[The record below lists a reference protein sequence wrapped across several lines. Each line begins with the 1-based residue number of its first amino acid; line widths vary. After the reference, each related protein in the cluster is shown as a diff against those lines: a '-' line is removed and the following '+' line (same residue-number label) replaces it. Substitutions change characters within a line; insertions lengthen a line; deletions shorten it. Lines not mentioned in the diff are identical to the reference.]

1 LDIARIEAGRL
12 AVSPEPVPLHHVI
25 HETLEL
31 MRPLAADSQ
40 AVLNGDVESA
50 RGRYVLAD
58 GGRLR
63 QVLLNLVSNAIK
75 YGGRGVSVTVSHEES
90 AGRVRISVTDTGPG
104 MSPDKVTRLFV
115 PFERLASDTT
125 GIEGTGLGLALSKG
139 LMEAMGGTIGV
150 QTAPG
155 KGSTFWIELPAAESP
170 VKRSGDAGGV
180 AAAPGSAETSRTPT
194 IVYIEDNL
202 SNFDLVKRALSQYP
216 QVTLLPAMQGRLG
229 LELARRHRPDV
240 ILLDLHLP
248 DLQGDEVLR
257 RLRADPDT
265 RGIPVIM
272 ISADATAGR
281 TARLIEAGARA
292 YLTKPLDVKQF
303 LAYIDELLSASEV
316 HHGSGG

>member
-1 LDIARIEAGRL
+1 
-12 AVSPEPVPLHHVI
+12 
-25 HETLEL
+25 
-31 MRPLAADSQ
+31 
-40 AVLNGDVESA
+40 
-50 RGRYVLAD
+50 
-58 GGRLR
+58 
-63 QVLLNLVSNAIK
+63 
-75 YGGRGVSVTVSHEES
+75 
-90 AGRVRISVTDTGPG
+90 
-104 MSPDKVTRLFV
+104 
-115 PFERLASDTT
+115 
-125 GIEGTGLGLALSKG
+125 
-139 LMEAMGGTIGV
+139 
-150 QTAPG
+150 
-155 KGSTFWIELPAAESP
+155 
-170 VKRSGDAGGV
+170 
-180 AAAPGSAETSRTPT
+180 
-194 IVYIEDNL
+194 VYIEDNL

>member
-1 LDIARIEAGRL
+1 
-12 AVSPEPVPLHHVI
+12 
-25 HETLEL
+25 
-31 MRPLAADSQ
+31 
-40 AVLNGDVESA
+40 
-50 RGRYVLAD
+50 
-58 GGRLR
+58 
-63 QVLLNLVSNAIK
+63 
-75 YGGRGVSVTVSHEES
+75 VSVTVSHEES